1 MTGWDSS
8 LVSLT
13 KFLNTTDYF
22 IMEIQRPQKVAIRLI
37 PQAFHYQTHGCVA
50 FVRHLIR
57 ILKSRGSTLVVDL
70 VDCTSKRE
78 TKLVLSLP
86 PPECPSNTN
95 AQPDVLPGYPVG
107 EGDPTVTNEPVNKL
121 QDPSSTRKHNPSEP
135 EPELETAGRE
145 KEPQLEYS
153 HFFI

>member
-1 MTGWDSS
+1 MDHGDPSHPLDQAEKAQPDPHQKSS
-8 LVSLT
+8 ASQ
-13 KFLNTTDYF
+13 
-22 IMEIQRPQKVAIRLI
+22 EE
-37 PQAFHYQTHGCVA
+37 
-50 FVRHLIR
+50 VRENLQGGPN
-57 ILKSRGSTLVVDL
+57 LSRGSTLVADL
-70 VDCTSKRE
+70 VDCTRKRE

-86 PPECPSNTN
+86 PPGCPSNTN

-107 EGDPTVTNEPVNKL
+107 EEGFSVTNEPVNEL

-145 KEPQLEYS
+145 KEAQLEYS